1 MTDKLKEEINALQ
14 GRAAMVSLDSYIIT
28 KLLSYMQIS
37 AYLISKGEIN
47 EARGWLCMAT
57 DNDPDFNIF
66 DDLKNSDG
74 NPEDINA
81 WINKQ
86 LEGEIGDDESLE
98 LIRKQFP
105 ELEKLR
111 TA

>member
-1 MTDKLKEEINALQ
+1 MTDKLKKEINALQ
-14 GRAAMVSLDSYIIT
+14 GRAAMVSLDGYIIT
-28 KLLSYMQIS
+28 KLLCYMQIS
-37 AYLISKGEIN
+37 DYLISKGEIN
-47 EARGWLCMAT
+47 EARSWLCMAT

-66 DDLKNSDG
+66 DDLKDSDG

-98 LIRKQFP
+98 LIRNKFP
-105 ELEKLR
+105 EIEKLR

>member
-1 MTDKLKEEINALQ
+1 MTSKLKEEISSIMD
-14 GRAAMVSLDSYIIT
+14 RAAMVSLDGYIIT
-28 KLLSYMQIS
+28 KLLCYMQIS

-47 EARGWLCMAT
+47 EARSWLCMAT

-74 NPEDINA
+74 NSEDIND

-98 LIRKQFP
+98 LIRKHYP

>member
-28 KLLSYMQIS
+28 KLLCYMQIS
-37 AYLISKGEIN
+37 AYLISKGKID
-47 EARGWLCMAT
+47 EARSWLCMAT

-74 NPEDINA
+74 NPKDIND

-86 LEGEIGDDESLE
+86 MEGEIGGDESIE
-98 LIRKQFP
+98 LIRRHYP

>member
-1 MTDKLKEEINALQ
+1 MTNKLKKEISSIMD
-14 GRAAMVSLDSYIIT
+14 RAAMVSLDSYIIN

-37 AYLISKGEIN
+37 AYLISKGRID
-47 EARGWLCMAT
+47 EATNWLCMAT

-66 DDLKNSDG
+66 DDLKDSEG
-74 NPEDINA
+74 SPKDIND

-86 LEGEIGDDESLE
+86 LEGEIGNDEYLK
-98 LIRKQFP
+98 LIRKHYP